1 LTDEPSPKTRGISK
15 LALEFFSAV
24 KGEDREKRRVR
35 LVPKGNSKKKS
46 SKQVSD
52 AKADESA
59 DKDC

>member
-1 LTDEPSPKTRGISK
+1 MTNEPSPKTRGISK

-35 LVPKGNSKKKS
+35 LVPKGNSKKS

-52 AKADESA
+52 AKPDEPA